1 MLVENALD
9 FIKLG
14 LERNVPHLER
24 IHHQLLT
31 LETLVYDLQH
41 ENFSL
46 EKLNAMSELS
56 VCQLIMDGCDA
67 DSFLSKLHCWL
78 MPYLRRLDTLQ
89 PGRIGEL
96 LRGLLVARSQENL
109 DWTVQICISS
119 KTDQPSPIITDP
131 RLLIS
136 LALECIYACQ
146 NTDQL
151 EIAMKIYDCLPE
163 RPNDTKKDP
172 LLSQLHDQLDQLQ
185 SHLEA
190 ADILENYDV
199 ALTPATISAK
209 QSDEEQL
216 EQLFVRLTR
225 AALRKGETQTENRWK
240 ELLEDMLE
248 LQRKVFR
255 RISPQLCYEI
265 LVGSLLSAARKES
278 ITSAGLMLE
287 LHPNVDLQQSQS
299 SSSKIPFER
308 SKELILQAAEE
319 YFNSS
324 ENLSDPG
331 LELASYCLGLITIG
345 DKRIQEEKVKSH

>member
-9 FIKLG
+9 LIKLG
-14 LERNVPHLER
+14 LERNVPHLEH

-31 LETLVYDLQH
+31 LETLVYDLQC
-41 ENFSL
+41 ENVTL

-56 VCQLIMDGCDA
+56 VCQFIMDGCDA
-67 DSFLSKLHCWL
+67 DSFLPKLHRWL
-78 MPYLRRLDTLQ
+78 MPYLRRLDTLH
-89 PGRIGEL
+89 PGRINQL
-96 LRGLLVARSQENL
+96 LRSLLVVSSQENL
-109 DWTVQICISS
+109 DWALQICTNS
-119 KTDQPSPIITDP
+119 KADHSSPIISDAKF
-131 RLLIS
+131 LIS

-146 NTDQL
+146 KTDQL
-151 EIAMKIYDCLPE
+151 EVAMKIYDCLPE
-163 RPNDTKKDP
+163 RPSDSKRDQ
-172 LLSQLHDQLDQLQ
+172 LLSELHDQLDQLQ

-199 ALTPATISAK
+199 AITPATISTK
-209 QSDEEQL
+209 QNDEDQL

-225 AALRKGETQTENRWK
+225 SALRKGETQTENKWK

-265 LVGSLLSAARKES
+265 LVGSLLSSAKKES

-287 LHPNVDLQQSQS
+287 LNPNADSHSSQS
-299 SSSKIPFER
+299 GSPSKIPFER

-331 LELASYCLGLITIG
+331 LELASYCLGLITID
-345 DKRIQEEKVKSH
+345 DKKIQEEKV